1 MFLSYLVSF
10 NISIL
15 FLIFVGCFGK
25 FLILFEILEILDGRI
40 NVTAFEIYE
49 AMRRD
54 TIREHVMLAK
64 WRLTGYL
71 TYLILSTKF

>member
-64 WRLTGYL
+64 
-71 TYLILSTKF
+71 